1 VFLQMHRSWI
11 RRPPVSLFVGRSLC
25 ARPMANK
32 MNKIL
37 ILIIY
42 FLLIGCENL
51 FEQEKW
57 KTTFTQSSFD
67 DSQTVV
73 VSLKAERKIKGFL
86 ESSLPKLIFRCKEG
100 SVEIYINVGLQQDVE
115 YDFENSTVR
124 IRYDKE
130 PAFQSKMGHSTSGDA
145 LFFKKSNEVL
155 LEMVKHKT
163 MIFGFTPFNASPV
176 QTSFDLTQL
185 REKIQPLVKACSIK

>member
-1 VFLQMHRSWI
+1 
-11 RRPPVSLFVGRSLC
+11 
-25 ARPMANK
+25 MANK

-37 ILIIY
+37 IIF
-42 FLLIGCENL
+42 FLLFCIGCENL
-51 FEQEKW
+51 FEKEKW

-73 VSLKAERKIKGFL
+73 VSLKAESKIKGFL

-100 SVEIYINVGLQQDVE
+100 SIEIYINVGVQQDVE

-130 PAFQSKMGHSTSGDA
+130 PAFQTKMGHSTSGDA
-145 LFFKKSNEVL
+145 LFFKKPNEVL

-163 MIFGFTPFNASPV
+163 MVFGFTPFNASPV
-176 QTSFDLTQL
+176 QTSFDLIQL
-185 REKIQPLVKACSIK
+185 RENIQPLVNACSNK